1 MNIPATPIALR
12 RLSVLDQSPIPEG
25 STGGAALANTLDL
38 ARLAD
43 RLGFHRYWLAE
54 HHATPMLASASPEV
68 MIGPVAQATERLRV
82 GSGGIMLPHY
92 SPLKVAESFS
102 MLAGLHPGR
111 IDLGLGRAPGSD
123 RRTAYALQRDRR
135 QDSPD
140 DFPEQLAELMG
151 YLKDRIAPGHPFA
164 KLAAT
169 LPGRPECP
177 EVWLLGSSPQSGIWA
192 AELGLPYMFADFISP
207 EGAAIARRYRSGFA
221 ASEDPAAPAPGAPTP
236 GAPTVGVAV
245 SVVCAETDEEA
256 WRLSASIRMAILLLQ
271 AGRLVAVPRPET
283 ALAFLKDELG
293 SADAKARN
301 RRLIAGSP
309 ATVRAGIEAVARDYG
324 AEEVMIVTIT
334 HDHQARRRSY
344 ELVAEAFG
352 LTPEGRFA
360 EAAASR

>member
-1 MNIPATPIALR
+1 MNLPAIPIALR

-25 STGGAALANTLDL
+25 STGGTALGNTLDL
-38 ARLAD
+38 ARLTD

-54 HHATPMLASASPEV
+54 HHATPMLACASPEV
-68 MIGPVAQATERLRV
+68 MIGPVAQATERFRV

-135 QDSPD
+135 QESAD
-140 DFPEQLAELMG
+140 DFPAQLAELMG
-151 YLKDRIAPGHPFA
+151 YLRDRIAPGHPFA

-207 EGAAIARRYRSGFA
+207 EGAAIAARYRSGFVP
-221 ASEDPAAPAPGAPTP
+221 SEDLAAPTM
-236 GAPTVGVAV
+236 GVAV
-245 SVVCAETDEEA
+245 SVVCAETDEAA

-271 AGRLVAVPRPET
+271 AGRLIAVPRPET

-352 LTPEGRFA
+352 LTPEGDLA
-360 EAAASR
+360 ETAQASR

>member
-1 MNIPATPIALR
+1 MNLPATPTALR

-25 STGGAALANTLDL
+25 STGGEALRNTLDL
-38 ARLAD
+38 ARLTD

-54 HHATPMLASASPEV
+54 HHATPMLAGASPEV
-68 MIGPVAQATERLRV
+68 MIGPVAQATQRLRV

-135 QDSPD
+135 QESPD
-140 DFPEQLAELMG
+140 DFPDQLAELMG
-151 YLKDRIAPGHPFA
+151 YLKDRISPSHPFA
-164 KLAAT
+164 RLAAT
-169 LPGRPECP
+169 MPGRPECP
-177 EVWLLGSSPQSGIWA
+177 EVWLLGSSPQSGIWGSA
-192 AELGLPYMFADFISP
+192 LGLPYMFADFISP
-207 EGAAIARRYRSGFA
+207 EGAAIAARYRADFA
-221 ASEDPAAPAPGAPTP
+221 PSEDLATPAL
-236 GAPTVGVAV
+236 GVAV

-256 WRLSASIRMAILLLQ
+256 WRLSVSIR
-271 AGRLVAVPRPET
+271 RLVPVPTPET

-309 ATVRAGIEAVARDYG
+309 ATVRAGIEGVAKEYG

-352 LTPEGRFA
+352 LTPEGVLA
-360 EAAASR
+360 EAASAR